1 MALNLY
7 NYLTASKKYPDRAN
21 HPEVT
26 DVVTSNATELL
37 TKVCDLLT
45 ELEIDPEDKDVS
57 SGFRPS
63 SVNKALANAAKKSLH
78 MTGQAIDI
86 KDTDGSLGKL
96 IASRPDLL
104 RKYGLFIEDLKST
117 KGWVHL
123 DMSKKRS
130 DRPSRSFIP

>member
-1 MALNLY
+1 MSLY
-7 NYLTASKKYPDRAN
+7 NYLTASGKYPARAN

-26 DVVTSNATELL
+26 EVVTSNAVKLL
-37 TKVCDLLT
+37 DRVNSLFKDLGLN
-45 ELEIDPEDKDVS
+45 LDDYGIS

-63 SVNKALANAAKKSLH
+63 EVNAALGNAAKKSLH
-78 MTGQAIDI
+78 MLGLAIDI
-86 KDTDGSLGKL
+86 KDLDGSLGKK
-96 IASRPDLL
+96 IAARPDLL

-123 DMSKKRS
+123 DISPTRS

>member
-1 MALNLY
+1 MLNLY
-7 NYLTASKKYPDRAN
+7 NYLTASNKYPARAN
-21 HPEVT
+21 HTEVT
-26 DVVTSNATELL
+26 AEVIINA
-37 TKVCDLLT
+37 KDLLNRVSS
-45 ELEIDPEDKDVS
+45 LLNDLGEDSDNKDVS

-63 SVNKALANAAKKSLH
+63 DVNAKLANAAKKSLH
-78 MTGQAIDI
+78 MTGVAIDI
-86 KDTDGSLGKL
+86 KDLDGSLGKK

-123 DMSKKRS
+123 DMSKTRS

>member
-1 MALNLY
+1 MLNLY
-7 NYLTASKKYPDRAN
+7 NYLTASNKYPARAN

-26 DVVTSNATELL
+26 EELTNNAVTLLDKVINLLQELG
-37 TKVCDLLT
+37 V
-45 ELEIDPEDKDVS
+45 DPDQKDVS

-63 SVNKALANAAKKSLH
+63 EVNAAIKNTAKKSLH
-78 MTGQAIDI
+78 MTGFAIDI
-86 KDTDGSLGKL
+86 KDADGSLGKL

-104 RKYGLFIEDLKST
+104 RKYGLFIEDLKHT

-123 DMSKKRS
+123 DMSKTRS